1 MKYLALMMKDPI
13 NWVLI
18 LLVVG
23 MIGLFLYVF
32 ATSMSF

>member
-1 MKYLALMMKDPI
+1 MKYLALMMKDPV
-13 NWVLI
+13 NLLLM

-23 MIGLFLYVF
+23 MAGLFLYVF